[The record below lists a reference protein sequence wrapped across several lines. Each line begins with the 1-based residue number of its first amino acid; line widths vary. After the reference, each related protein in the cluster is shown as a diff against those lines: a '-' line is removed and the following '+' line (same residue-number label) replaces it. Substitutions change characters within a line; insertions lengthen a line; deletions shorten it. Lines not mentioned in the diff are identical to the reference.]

1 LRSYVKLGERM
12 GHWSSLDQTYIDIH
26 GKTGRR
32 IYADWN
38 IPTEEYKMETI
49 IKGATS
55 LVPVT
60 KELVEVEQALPLPEP
75 ESGISWTTGIGLV
88 ALVVILGAAFAKY
101 KCKK

>member
-1 LRSYVKLGERM
+1 
-12 GHWSSLDQTYIDIH
+12 
-26 GKTGRR
+26 
-32 IYADWN
+32 
-38 IPTEEYKMETI
+38 METI

-60 KELVEVEQALPLPEP
+60 KELIEVEQALPLPEP
-75 ESGISWTTGIGLV
+75 ESGVSWTTGIGVV